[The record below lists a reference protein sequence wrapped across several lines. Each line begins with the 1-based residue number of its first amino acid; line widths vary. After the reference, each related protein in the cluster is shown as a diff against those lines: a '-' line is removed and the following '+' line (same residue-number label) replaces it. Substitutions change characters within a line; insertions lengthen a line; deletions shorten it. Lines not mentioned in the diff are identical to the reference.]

1 MKPTLSLFP
10 TAILEPEIMHAIRT
24 RQALDKPARSR
35 RNGLSRRTLGASLL
49 KCTDVPARFGLH
61 QETKKN
67 G

>member
-1 MKPTLSLFP
+1 MKATLSLFP
-10 TAILEPEIMHAIRT
+10 TAILEPETM
-24 RQALDKPARSR
+24 QAMRSVKR
-35 RNGLSRRTLGASLL
+35 STNPPQQAQRPVDANLRAFLP